1 MQSILKAMGQGDI
14 PDFKPILEINP
25 DHEIIRKLES
35 SEDESVIEDISFLL
49 LEQAMIVE
57 GVEIKDPNQFVARM
71 NRVINKAV

>member
-1 MQSILKAMGQGDI
+1 
-14 PDFKPILEINP
+14 
-25 DHEIIRKLES
+25 
-35 SEDESVIEDISFLL
+35 VEDISFLL